1 MTLSTI
7 LFFLILTI
15 STILLFFHKKIKIRK
30 RYQNHFQTCKV
41 GPMPPRLNK
50 RGGVQ
55 GWGDT
60 ANEDIMLI
68 KIIVYL
74 DVNK

>member
-1 MTLSTI
+1 
-7 LFFLILTI
+7 
-15 STILLFFHKKIKIRK
+15 
-30 RYQNHFQTCKV
+30 
-41 GPMPPRLNK
+41 MPPRLNK

-74 DVNK
+74 DVNKWAIKHVSKWKYFEICIYTEQT